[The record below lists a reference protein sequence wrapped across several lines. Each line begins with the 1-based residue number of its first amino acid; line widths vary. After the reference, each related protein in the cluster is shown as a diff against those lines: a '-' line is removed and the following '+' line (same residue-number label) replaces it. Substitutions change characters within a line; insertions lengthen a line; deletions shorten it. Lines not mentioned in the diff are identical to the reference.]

1 MHEGVPTRYLIMF
14 FAKNLFG
21 STPSTLE
28 RMEEKNY
35 FCTHIYHR
43 DHNERL
49 IRAIYVGIIKNIH
62 FRNCV

>member
-1 MHEGVPTRYLIMF
+1 MQYHPINAG
-14 FAKNLFG
+14 N
-21 STPSTLE
+21 

-49 IRAIYVGIIKNIH
+49 IRAIYVGKVEVDKEILVYPGLLI
-62 FRNCV
+62 VVTVM